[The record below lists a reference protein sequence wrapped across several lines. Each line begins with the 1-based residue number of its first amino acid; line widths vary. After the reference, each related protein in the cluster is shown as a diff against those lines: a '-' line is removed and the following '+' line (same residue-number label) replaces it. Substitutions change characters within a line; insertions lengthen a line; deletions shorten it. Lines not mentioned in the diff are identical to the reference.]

1 MSIFG
6 SQIPSITVRELADR
20 QAEPDAPFVLDVR
33 QPHEREFA
41 SIGGLHIEMST
52 LPDRLGEIEEH
63 KDKEIVVYCRSG
75 QRSAN
80 VVRFLQSNGFPKA
93 LNLEG
98 GILAWSRE
106 IDPAIKQY

>member
-1 MSIFG
+1 M
-6 SQIPSITVRELADR
+6 
-20 QAEPDAPFVLDVR
+20 
-33 QPHEREFA
+33 
-41 SIGGLHIEMST
+41 
-52 LPDRLGEIEEH
+52 EEH
-63 KDKEIVVYCRSG
+63 KDKELVVYCRSG

>member
-1 MSIFG
+1 MFG

-20 QAEPDAPFVLDVR
+20 QAQPDPPFLLDVR
-33 QPHEREFA
+33 QLHEREFA
-41 SIGGLHIEMST
+41 SIGGVHVEMSS
-52 LPDRLGEIEEH
+52 LPDRLAELEEH
-63 KDKEIVVYCRSG
+63 REAEIVVYCRSG

-80 VVRFLQSNGFPKA
+80 VVRFLQSNGFSKA

-106 IDPAIKQY
+106 IDPAVKQY